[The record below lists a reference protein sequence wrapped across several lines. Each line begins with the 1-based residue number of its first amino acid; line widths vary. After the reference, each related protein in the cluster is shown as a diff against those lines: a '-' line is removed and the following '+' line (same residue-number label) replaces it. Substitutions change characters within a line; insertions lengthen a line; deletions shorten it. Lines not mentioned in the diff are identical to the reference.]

1 MPGGPLT
8 PSQEVTDICVCV
20 PERGLSLTFRYTPQ
34 AIRNMKRQ
42 QNEATNS
49 KEMVTTKRNTY

>member
-1 MPGGPLT
+1 M

-20 PERGLSLTFRYTPQ
+20 PEWGLSLTFRYTPQ

>member
-1 MPGGPLT
+1 M

-34 AIRNMKRQ
+34 GIRNMKRQ